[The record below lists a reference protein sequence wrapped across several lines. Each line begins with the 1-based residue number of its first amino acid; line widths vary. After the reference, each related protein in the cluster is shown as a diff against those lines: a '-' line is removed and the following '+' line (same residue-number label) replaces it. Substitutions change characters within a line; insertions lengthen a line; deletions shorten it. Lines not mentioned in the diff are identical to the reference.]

1 MIGKLKEH
9 GIVLTIVFLTILSV
23 FFLQKD
29 EFKSYARYNSD
40 NLHYEKAIVVEIS
53 SENLEYDESIE
64 RYLGTQ
70 ELKVRMKEGPEKGNI
85 ISVTNYLTKMH
96 YVMAKENT
104 ELIIN
109 ADRPDNIEPYYTVYN
124 YDRSKALASCF
135 ILLAASIICIGGRKG
150 LKSILGLFF
159 TMYLVVAFLLPA
171 VFSGWSPILC
181 SIVTAVLSTTV
192 TLYLLNG
199 QSNKTFA
206 AVLSTICGVICS
218 LVFFMIMSRMLHLDG
233 FSVSDTEGLLLIQ
246 QNTGLKIKDVL
257 FAGVLISSLG
267 AIMDVGMSITSSL
280 HEVYS
285 HNQNLSAKELFLSG
299 ISIGKDMIGTMT
311 NTLILAFTGS
321 AFVTLLIFIS
331 YQVQWNQLLNSNYL
345 SIEIAQGLCGT
356 FGIVM
361 TIPVAS
367 FITSVLLVRK
377 KK

>member
-9 GIVLTIVFLTILSV
+9 GIVLTIGFLTILSV

-171 VFSGWSPILC
+171 VFSGWSPIFC
-181 SIVTAVLSTTV
+181 SIITAVLSTTV

-246 QNTGLKIKDVL
+246 QNTGLRIKDVL